1 MRNGRPHRI
10 KGGDVNLSFFVVLD
24 TVIRRLNFSSSV
36 YLTKSDGYT
45 IIFPVKYK
53 GCDEDRTGLCAVQRV
68 GNGGTP
74 MGGFQIS
81 HHFRAEISKAY
92 ASRFLRAGYVS
103 A

>member
-1 MRNGRPHRI
+1 M
-10 KGGDVNLSFFVVLD
+10 
-24 TVIRRLNFSSSV
+24 IRRLNFSSSV

-74 MGGFQIS
+74 RGGFQIS
-81 HHFRAEISKAY
+81 HHFRAEISKLMRVDFSVQATSVHRTCLSPKEVRENVQFEWY
-92 ASRFLRAGYVS
+92 RG
-103 A
+103 